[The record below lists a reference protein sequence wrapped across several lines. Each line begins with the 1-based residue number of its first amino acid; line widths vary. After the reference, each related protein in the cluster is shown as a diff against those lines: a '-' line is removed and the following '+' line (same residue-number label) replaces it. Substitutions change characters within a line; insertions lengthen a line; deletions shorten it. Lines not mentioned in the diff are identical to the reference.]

1 MRPMKFL
8 LAAALGFGLGLAP
21 ALAASE
27 QPFTPTAFEAAQ
39 KAGKVILVDV
49 TANWCPT
56 CTVQKSILDKLT
68 ADPAYRDITILS
80 VNFDTQKDVLRMF
93 GVRSQSTLIAF
104 RGVAEQGR
112 SVGDTN
118 PASIRALLDMARG

>member
-8 LAAALGFGLGLAP
+8 LTAAVGLGLALAP
-21 ALAASE
+21 ALAGGERS
-27 QPFTPTAFEAAQ
+27 FTPAAFQAAQ
-39 KAGKVILVDV
+39 KAGKVILIDV
-49 TANWCPT
+49 GASWCPT

-68 ADPAYRDITILS
+68 AEPAYRDIIILS
-80 VNFDTQKDVLRMF
+80 VDFDTQKDVLRSL

-104 RGVAEQGR
+104 RGTAEQGR